1 MRNKKMTF
9 TACGDCFINR
19 RLPDK
24 NEDFLKVSSFINKAE
39 ARFAN
44 LETTVHND
52 EGFPSAF
59 SGGTW
64 AKARPAVLED
74 MKSYGFNLIAW
85 ANNHTMDYS
94 YGGLEATAKYLNQY
108 GFVHAGVG
116 MNLAE
121 ASKPVYLDC
130 PSGRVALIAAVSS
143 FHESAI
149 AGEQRRDIQGRPG
162 VNPLRFSETYVIS
175 PEKMKQLKL
184 ISEACGINNSNN
196 LSIKEGFKRPP
207 REGVF
212 PFGNYTFCE
221 GEEEGV
227 ITSPHEGDMARIEK
241 SILEAKRQADYVIIS
256 IHAHEMYGM
265 RKDMPAKFI
274 ETFARKCIDAGAHA
288 VIGHGPH
295 ILRGIEIYKN
305 RPIFYSLGNFIF
317 HTETVESLPW
327 DFYEKYKL
335 GPQDNVAD
343 ALDART
349 KKDTIGLGA
358 NPLVWESV
366 IPYWTMENGELK
378 EIQLY
383 PVEMGFG
390 MPRYVRGWPV
400 TAKSTAPIEKLAEL
414 SKHYSTEI
422 VIDGLIGRVKL

>member
-1 MRNKKMTF
+1 MNGKMTF

-24 NEDFLKVSSFINKAE
+24 NEEFLKVSSFIKKAE

-52 EGFPSAF
+52 EGFPSAV

-64 AKARPAVLED
+64 AKARPEVLED
-74 MKSYGFNLIAW
+74 MKNYGFNLIAW

-108 GFVHAGVG
+108 GFTHAGVG
-116 MNLAE
+116 KNLAE

-130 PSGRVALIAAVSS
+130 PSGRVALIAAVST
-143 FHESAI
+143 FHEAAM

-162 VNPLRFSETYVIS
+162 VNPLRFNTTYVIS

-184 ISEACGINNSNN
+184 ISETCGINNSNN
-196 LSIKEGFKRPP
+196 LIIKEGFKTPP
-207 REGVF
+207 REGIF
-212 PFGNYTFCE
+212 LFGNYSFCE
-221 GEEEGV
+221 GEEEGML
-227 ITSPHEGDMARIEK
+227 TSPHEGDMARIEK
-241 SILEAKRQADYVIIS
+241 SISEAKRQADYVIIS

-274 ETFARKCIDAGAHA
+274 EEFARKCIDAGAHA

-317 HTETVESLPW
+317 QSETVETLPW

-335 GPQDNVAD
+335 GPEDNVAD

-366 IPYWTMENGELK
+366 IPFWTMENGELK

-383 PVEMGFG
+383 PVELGFG
-390 MPRYVRGWPV
+390 KPRYVRGWPV
-400 TAKSTAPIEKLAEL
+400 PAKSAAPLEKLAEL

-422 VIDGLIGRVKL
+422 VIDGFIGRVKL